1 MLGQTVCISVHGWF
15 NIHNQPLLCA
25 RVTFVDGHTYLVDK
39 IDTYLILHSGNKYAP
54 ITAETIINMEEKFK
68 CKMSS
73 FTDNAPHMGTSW
85 HR

>member
-1 MLGQTVCISVHGWF
+1 M
-15 NIHNQPLLCA
+15 
-25 RVTFVDGHTYLVDK
+25 DGHTYLVDT

-73 FTDNAPHMGTSW
+73 FVTDNTPHTETSW